1 MSHEKLTFQYGTL
14 ESAGTV
20 DFYPGSGKGAYGCYQ
35 PGCYDVFDVVAC
47 SHSRAHEY
55 YYASIKDAACL
66 ADRMCHGN
74 PKDFPDHCTDLRNDS
89 SPEVAMGYW
98 WAHAVANQCYTV
110 EVTGTSPYSKAF

>member
-1 MSHEKLTFQYGTL
+1 MISTFQYGTL

-55 YYASIKDAACL
+55 YMASIKEAACL
-66 ADRMCHGN
+66 ASRNCPHCN
-74 PKDFPDHCTDLRNDS
+74 EAKKFPDNCSDILNHNRS
-89 SPEVAMGYW
+89 SEVTMGYW
-98 WAHAVANQCYTV
+98 WVAANTTPGCYTV
-110 EVTGTSPYSKAF
+110 EVTSVMPYCK